1 MQKLAIISFA
11 GIVALLLVFTLQ
23 EPAVKKNAGNKDGIA
38 AAYMHST
45 PLNSPVEPGGH
56 KN

>member
-23 EPAVKKNAGNKDGIA
+23 EPAVKKNSGHKDGIA
-38 AAYMHST
+38 AAYVRAT
-45 PLNSPVEPGGH
+45 PLNAAAQPGGH

>member
-1 MQKLAIISFA
+1 MQKLAFISFA

-23 EPAVKKNAGNKDGIA
+23 EPAAKKNAGNKDGIA
-38 AAYMHST
+38 TAYIHAT
-45 PLNSPVEPGGH
+45 PLNSPVQPGGH